1 MRWSTAK
8 KLSDIQFKRLLGVQI
23 ATFLE
28 MVAVIK
34 KTTPPSKHKHIG
46 KKRGPKSK
54 LTNYDKL
61 LMMLMYYREYRTY
74 AHIAVSYNISE
85 AQCWRIVTDIEKR
98 LLTSNLFHLP
108 GKKKLLS
115 SDIEWEAIVIDASE
129 HSIER
134 PKKNNVNTTLV
145 RKRNTH

>member
-8 KLSDIQFKRLLGVQI
+8 KLSAIQFKRLLGVRKE
-23 ATFLE
+23 TFLE
-28 MVAVIK
+28 MVVVIK
-34 KTTPPSKHKHIG
+34 KTAPVSTHKYIG

-115 SDIEWEAIVIDASE
+115 SDIEWEAIVVDASE

-145 RKRNTH
+145 RKRSTL